1 MWKNISQGFESKGKC
16 FYRWKRIMGIVA
28 SPPGPF
34 LERLHRAAEASLRH
48 MSDKH
53 LPETALL
60 LRRLHVSQAAL
71 FSATIFYSLFCPGG
85 P

>member
-1 MWKNISQGFESKGKC
+1 MRKNISQGFESKGKC
-16 FYRWKRIMGIVA
+16 FYTWKRIMGIVA

-34 LERLHRAAEASLRH
+34 LERLHRAAEENLRH
-48 MSDKH
+48 MPAKR
-53 LPETALL
+53 LPEAALL
-60 LRRLHVSQAAL
+60 LRRPHVSQAAL